1 MIVDWYDVSE
11 SHFGADPTGGAEEI
25 VTVDLRAAG
34 EQDGTDANAAEVWA
48 GGYGFTSRPAAP
60 DGDKACQAIAVDA
73 AGKRIVI
80 AMRDTRGADAHGALN
95 AGDVAMWSTGKN
107 AIRLN
112 ADKSIG
118 IIQQGDDSDAALSIE
133 PDGTIILRNAYGQI
147 ELGPNGFQVF
157 TKTGEAFQLG
167 AGSANFLA
175 PTFAAQCG
183 TIALGVG
190 AAVPLTIPNP
200 ATGGTGTF
208 VLAKPVL
215 NVFV

>member
-107 AIRLN
+107 AVRCN
-112 ADKSIG
+112 A
-118 IIQQGDDSDAALSIE
+118 
-133 PDGTIILRNAYGQI
+133 DGTIAALQQGESTDAGWIFEKDGSFKLFGPFGQM
-147 ELGPNGFQVF
+147 ELGPNGFVV
-157 TKTGEAFQLG
+157 TLATGEQFAIG
-167 AGSANFLA
+167 GSALSLVA
-175 PTFAAQCG
+175 STVALQAG

-190 AAVPLTIPNP
+190 ASMPLTIPNP

-208 VLAKPVL
+208 VLPKLVP
-215 NVFV
+215 NIFV